1 LTTLILI
8 KVSAYD
14 ETDVERIMN
23 TEGMIRSQ
31 RKIKAVIRNAQCFQ
45 KIREEF
51 GSFSDFIWSFTK
63 GKTYLYMGHQKG
75 IVPAKN
81 GLSDRISV

>member
-1 LTTLILI
+1 MTTLILI

-45 KIREEF
+45 KIREEI
-51 GSFSDFIWSFTK
+51 GRA
-63 GKTYLYMGHQKG
+63 H
-75 IVPAKN
+75 V
-81 GLSDRISV
+81 